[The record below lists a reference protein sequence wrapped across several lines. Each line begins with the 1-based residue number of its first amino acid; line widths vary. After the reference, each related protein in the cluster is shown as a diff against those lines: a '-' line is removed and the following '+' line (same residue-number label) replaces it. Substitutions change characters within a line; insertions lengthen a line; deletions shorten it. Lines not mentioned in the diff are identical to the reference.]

1 MALSGN
7 QKGLLWISSSVLGA
21 TGMSLCVRGLGG
33 LVPVV
38 EIVTVRC
45 AIGLVVFGAA
55 VMWRKSG
62 PVWNERWRWHAARGG
77 LTIAA
82 LYFGYY
88 SLTHL
93 PMATATVLFFTAP
106 LWVTVFS
113 IPIFGETPGWRRTL
127 AMATGFIGVIIVL
140 RPATA
145 GFDPLL
151 LIPLGSSLCF
161 SLVLL
166 IGKHLSKSDPPEIMM
181 VYAMTMALIA
191 TAPFTA
197 YAWVTPDLFAWALL
211 IGVSLF
217 GMVRGYSDI
226 QAYANGEPSI
236 LVPIQYTRLVFVAIG
251 AFIFFQEVPDAYTV
265 AGAAVIVAAT
275 LYIARRESLLA
286 KEGRIKKAAGGA
298 GP

>member
-1 MALSGN
+1 MPLTSN
-7 QKGLLWISSSVLGA
+7 QKGMIWILASVLGA

-33 LVPVV
+33 IVPVV
-38 EIVTVRC
+38 EIVTIRC
-45 AIGLVVFGAA
+45 AIGLAVFAA
-55 VMWRKSG
+55 VVVIKRSG
-62 PVWNERWRWHAARGG
+62 PVWNERWRWHALRGG

-93 PMATATVLFFTAP
+93 PMAQATVLFFTAP

-127 AMATGFIGVIIVL
+127 AMAIGFLGVIIVL
-140 RPATA
+140 RPATDA
-145 GFDPLL
+145 FDPML
-151 LIPLGSSLCF
+151 LIPIGSSLCF
-161 SLVLL
+161 GCVLL

-181 VYAMTMALIA
+181 VYAMTMALVV

-197 YAWVTPDLFAWALL
+197 NTWVTPDLFAWALL
-211 IGVSLF
+211 LGVSVF

-226 QAYANGEPSI
+226 QAYANGESAI

-251 AFIFFQEVPDAYTV
+251 AYVFFQEVPDAFTI
-265 AGAAVIVAAT
+265 AGAAVIVAST
-275 LYIARRESLLA
+275 LYIARREQKLA
-286 KEGRIKKAAGGA
+286 REGRIKKAAAGA